1 MCRRTTIYG
10 SITASAQKG
19 KDSAKGTK
27 KMKKIIVAG
36 GGHGGIAAA
45 AILAKNG
52 FDVTVYEKN
61 SRDDM
66 GYDWTDIFDRNGLAA
81 AGIPFP
87 SEDKFKLK
95 NNMTFYS
102 TSLSKPLLQNTP
114 EDQLEIQM
122 ERKEIYNLII
132 DHALSCGVKFKFE
145 TAVNGPIV
153 LGNRVVGIK
162 TSKGSKYADLVIDAC
177 GVHSIVRSSLPAS
190 FGIQAQPGKYEE
202 FFVYRA
208 FFNKASD
215 ESADKF
221 KLILLNE
228 NILGISWVADE
239 PEYADVL
246 IGRFEPFD
254 LTEAE
259 RAIAVLRETNP
270 IIGDRIVRGG
280 QFVNIPVRQPL
291 GLMVADGYAA
301 IGDSAFM
308 TVPIIGSG
316 IANSFK
322 AAKIL
327 ADAVM
332 KDEDGEYSAATLW
345 EYQRNFF
352 KQLGSGLAQLAPV
365 KMLLTRLDGK
375 ELDYIF
381 ETGILNADDM
391 TIGADDN
398 NLAALFSGIKPED
411 ILTKAKGVIGDKIIF
426 SKIIRMAGDMLK
438 CISVLSAMPNR
449 YNKTTVK
456 NWVKRYNKAFNG

>member
-1 MCRRTTIYG
+1 
-10 SITASAQKG
+10 
-19 KDSAKGTK
+19 
-27 KMKKIIVAG
+27 
-36 GGHGGIAAA
+36 
-45 AILAKNG
+45 
-52 FDVTVYEKN
+52 
-61 SRDDM
+61 
-66 GYDWTDIFDRNGLAA
+66 
-81 AGIPFP
+81 
-87 SEDKFKLK
+87 
-95 NNMTFYS
+95 MTFYS
-102 TSLSKPLLQNTP
+102 TSLSKPLVQNTP

-132 DHALSCGVKFKFE
+132 DHALSCGVKFRFE
-145 TAVNGPIV
+145 TTVNGPIV
-153 LGNRVVGIK
+153 LGNRVVGIR
-162 TSKGSKYADLVIDAC
+162 TSRGSKYADLVIDAC
-177 GVHSIVRSSLPAS
+177 GVHSKVRSNLPAS
-190 FGIQAQPGKYEE
+190 FGIQSRPGKYEE
-202 FFVYRA
+202 FFVFRA
-208 FFNKASD
+208 FFNKASG
-215 ESADKF
+215 ESTDKF
-221 KLILLNE
+221 KLVLLNE

-239 PEYADVL
+239 PDYADVL

-254 LTEAE
+254 LAEAE
-259 RAIAVLRETNP
+259 RSIAVLRETNP

-332 KDEDGEYSAATLW
+332 KDGEDEFTAETLW

-352 KQLGSGLAQLAPV
+352 RQLGSGLAQLAPV
-365 KMLLTRLDGK
+365 KTLLTRLDGK

-398 NLAALFSGIKPED
+398 NLAALFSGVKPED
-411 ILTKAKGVIGDKIIF
+411 ILTKAKGVIGDKVIF
-426 SKIIRMAGDMLK
+426 SKIIRMAGNMIK

-449 YNKTTVK
+449 YNKTAVK
-456 NWVKRYNKAFNG
+456 NWVNRYNRAFNG